1 MHMFFLI
8 CISFTARGLPK
19 EIIPGAVGVVGVL
32 VVLPV
37 VLVAAV
43 VFARKYKR
51 RTKGYKGMLV
61 YNNVNHEYATVL
73 VREDIIYEVVASA
86 EEDGP
91 SHEKMFAEYD
101 TVQQTIQPGVNTT
114 DVGQHSTGY
123 TMLYSVSI
131 SELDSI
137 DTRSSI
143 GTRQETWLQS
153 AQAKVDPETTE
164 SRPPTAECEET
175 DFVHANNMAEVGQR
189 TENDMELNNPL
200 AQTGNTVYANVH
212 TEDVLVSST
221 QYATVH

>member
-1 MHMFFLI
+1 MYMFFLI
-8 CISFTARGLPK
+8 CISFTATGLQK
-19 EIIPGAVGVVGVL
+19 EMIPGAVGAVGVL

-37 VLVAAV
+37 VLVVVV
-43 VFARKYKR
+43 VFVRKYKR
-51 RTKGYKGMLV
+51 RTKRYKGMLV

-86 EEDGP
+86 EEDEP
-91 SHEKMFAEYD
+91 SHENMFAVYD
-101 TVQQTIQPGVNTT
+101 TVQQTIPPGVNTT
-114 DVGQHSTGY
+114 DVGQLSTGY
-123 TMLYSVSI
+123 TMLNSVSI

-137 DTRSSI
+137 DSRSSA
-143 GTRQETWLQS
+143 GTRQGTWLQT
-153 AQAKVDPETTE
+153 AQAKVDLETTD

-175 DFVHANNMAEVGQR
+175 DFVHTDNMAEVGQR
-189 TENDMELNNPL
+189 TENDMELNNPP